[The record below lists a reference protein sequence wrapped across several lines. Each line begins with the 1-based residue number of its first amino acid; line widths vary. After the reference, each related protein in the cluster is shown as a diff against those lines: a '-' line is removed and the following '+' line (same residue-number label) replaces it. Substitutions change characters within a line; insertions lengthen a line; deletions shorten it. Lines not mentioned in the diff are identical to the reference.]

1 MGRQTGHQAISGA
14 NLNEKLRRTTVLLAD
29 DHQIVRTGIATSLE
43 KSGIDVVGQAKA
55 AEEVVPM
62 YQQLTPDVV
71 LLDMRFGE
79 KMTGFDVAA
88 DLLEADRKARIV
100 FCSQFDQHTLIK
112 RTYDIGALAFVNKDC
127 EESELADAVQHAR
140 QGKLYFQPRIA
151 DRMAKLQ
158 VRGEQTPFSSLSER
172 ELEITKLMAKGMTIA
187 EIAEDQKLSVKTV
200 ANASMA
206 IKEKLGIT
214 RPAELTMLAA
224 KHHLIE
230 L

>member
-1 MGRQTGHQAISGA
+1 M
-14 NLNEKLRRTTVLLAD
+14 NDKLKRTTVLLAD
-29 DHQIVRTGIATSLE
+29 DHQIVRTGIATALD
-43 KSGIDVVGQAKA
+43 KCGIEVVGQARA
-55 AEEVVPM
+55 TDEVVPM
-62 YQQLTPDVV
+62 YQELGPDVV

-79 KMTGFDVAA
+79 KMTGFDVAI
-88 DLLEADRKARIV
+88 DLLKADPNARIV

-112 RTYDIGALAFVNKDC
+112 RSYDIGALAFVNKDC
-127 EESELADAVQHAR
+127 EEGELADAVRHAR
-140 QGKLYFQPRIA
+140 DGKLYFQPQIA

-158 VRGEQTPFSSLSER
+158 VRGEQTPFSALSER
-172 ELEITKLMAKGMTIA
+172 ELEIAKLMAKGMTLA
-187 EIAEDQKLSVKTV
+187 EIAENQKVSMKTA

-224 KHHLIE
+224 KHHLID